1 MENELKGLE
10 LAQSISEDFV
20 AGIDYTT
27 IPQSN
32 KPFLTQSGASKLAQG
47 FGYKTD
53 LVELREY
60 NEGGECRITV
70 ILNIVNVQTQEVV
83 TGAVGT
89 WDSSERGSS
98 DRQRGMQMAYKR
110 AYVMGIRYATYS
122 HELFTQD
129 EDIVV
134 AIEQKAQEPTSH
146 VDEQT
151 GEKMVVPA
159 EMRWDSDKKALV
171 FAHYGAKVKDKSVVE
186 CVNDSNVG
194 KGYME
199 WILNLG
205 SDPSKRDNQG
215 RPEKPCSDELRTHI
229 VSEIKR
235 LSGVSNEKPDTPDID
250 MIAQV
255 NHENRNT

>member
-27 IPQSN
+27 IAKMA
-32 KPFLTQSGASKLAQG
+32 KPFLTQSGASKLAEG
-47 FGYKTD
+47 FGYKAD

-70 ILNIVNVQTQEVV
+70 ILNIVNAKTQELIS
-83 TGAVGT
+83 GGVGT
-89 WDSSERGSS
+89 WDSSERGMQE
-98 DRQRGMQMAYKR
+98 RQRGIQMAYKR

-129 EDIVV
+129 EDIVM
-134 AIEQKAQEPTSH
+134 AIEEKAQEPTSH
-146 VDEQT
+146 VDEET

-159 EMRWDSDKKALV
+159 EMHYDTKKKALV
-171 FAHYGAKVKDKSVVE
+171 FDKYGKKVLNKTVKEALDDGE
-186 CVNDSNVG
+186 QG
-194 KGYME
+194 FLM
-199 WILNLG
+199 WIVNLG
-205 SDPSKRDNQG
+205 KDPSKRDKEG